1 MLDLVLG
8 SSSRIGKE
16 SQTPDLQTAYSV
28 IRDEPWRAPALGIL
42 ISEIRMGRVSLV
54 KKQKEKKRVERDRKK
69 VGLSLKTRCTTVKSR
84 TLASEVE
91 VSRDV

>member
-16 SQTPDLQTAYSV
+16 SQTPNLQTAYSV
-28 IRDEPWRAPALGIL
+28 IRDERRAPALGIL

-54 KKQKEKKRVERDRKK
+54 KKQKEKNCGKQKEEHVEDLE
-69 VGLSLKTRCTTVKSR
+69 GGS
-84 TLASEVE
+84 
-91 VSRDV
+91 